1 MENFRIGIIGNIGA
15 GKSTLVR
22 AAKEAPYCNILM
34 EHFPSLKDCATNV
47 LHRNKNTIILMI
59 GFISAC

>member
-1 MENFRIGIIGNIGA
+1 MIIEFFRDISDAFVNGA
-15 GKSTLVR
+15 LNCTTDIS
-22 AAKEAPYCNILM
+22 
-34 EHFPSLKDCATNV
+34 SLKDCATNV